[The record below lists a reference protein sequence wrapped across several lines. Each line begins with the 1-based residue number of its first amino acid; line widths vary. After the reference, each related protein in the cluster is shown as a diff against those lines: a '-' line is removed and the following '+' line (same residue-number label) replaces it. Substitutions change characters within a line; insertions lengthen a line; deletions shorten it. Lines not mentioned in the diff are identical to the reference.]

1 VKRSVNAFS
10 AAQRA
15 GARDVATWR
24 ADPSTLARLP
34 LGAFEQGTPVQVAAL
49 RFLLALRLPPRVLA
63 PFVGRRAAVLRILEL
78 TSYWR
83 GVRRALR
90 DRETW
95 RRLTQGTTIL
105 MYHAIAADTQRPTR
119 FRLTERAFERQMQT
133 VAKQGRALRLDDLV
147 ALRQTHRLPPPGA
160 VVITFDD
167 GFAEIRSRAA
177 PVLDKL
183 ELPATFYVVSKRV
196 GRNAT
201 WPGDGELHG
210 RQLVTWDDVAELR
223 ELGFEIGAHTRTHP
237 NLRDLAPDQVEV
249 EVAGSRAD
257 LAERLG
263 SPPHA
268 FAYPYGKWSETA
280 AEAARRAGFTSA
292 VTVRNGR
299 NCAATPL
306 HLLRRTEI
314 RGTDSRVRFALALRF
329 GDTDLLADLKR
340 RLRRRET

>member
-1 VKRSVNAFS
+1 VNSFS
-10 AAQRA
+10 AAERA

-24 ADPSTLARLP
+24 ADASALERLP
-34 LGAFEQGTPVQVAAL
+34 LAAFEQGTPLQVAAR
-49 RFLLALRLPPRVLA
+49 RFLLALRVPPRVVA
-63 PFVGRRAAVLRILEL
+63 PFVGQRAGMLDLLEL

-90 DRETW
+90 DRLTW
-95 RRLTQGTTIL
+95 RQLTQGTTIL
-105 MYHAIAADTQRPTR
+105 MYHAIAAETERPTR
-119 FRLTERAFERQMQT
+119 FRVTQRAFERQMRK
-133 VAKQGRALRLDDLV
+133 VAKRRRTLRLDDLV

-177 PVLDKL
+177 PVLDEL
-183 ELPATFYVVSKRV
+183 ALPATFFIVSERV
-196 GRNAT
+196 GPNQS
-201 WPGDGELHG
+201 WPGDGELNG
-210 RQLVTWDDVAELR
+210 RALVAWDDVEELR
-223 ELGFEIGAHTRTHP
+223 EIGFEIGAHTRTHP
-237 NLRDLAPDQVEV
+237 NLRNLAPEQVET

-280 AEAARRAGFTSA
+280 AHAARRAGFSSA
-292 VTVRNGR
+292 VTVRPGR

-314 RGTDSRVRFALALRF
+314 RGTDSRLRFALALRF
-329 GDTDLLADLKR
+329 GDTNLLGDLVH
-340 RLRRRET
+340 RLRRREA

>member
-1 VKRSVNAFS
+1 VNPFS
-10 AAQRA
+10 AAHRT

-24 ADPSTLARLP
+24 ADPSALARLP
-34 LGAFEQGTPVQVAAL
+34 LGAFEQGTPRQVAAL
-49 RFLLALRLPPRVLA
+49 RFFLALRLPPRFLA
-63 PFVGRRAAVLRILEL
+63 LFVGRRPAMLRILEL

-119 FRLTERAFERQMQT
+119 FRVTERAFERQMQK
-133 VAKQGRALRLDDLV
+133 VAKRGCALPLDDLV
-147 ALRQTHRLPPPGA
+147 ALRHAHRLPPPGA

-183 ELPATFYVVSKRV
+183 GVPATFFVVSERV
-196 GRNAT
+196 GPNAT
-201 WPGDGELHG
+201 WAGDGELHG
-210 RQLVTWDDVAELR
+210 RALVSWEDVQELH

-237 NLRDLAPDQVEV
+237 NLRDLTPEQVEA

-257 LAERLG
+257 LAEQLG
-263 SPPHA
+263 RPPHA
-268 FAYPYGKWSETA
+268 FAYPYGKWSEA
-280 AEAARRAGFTSA
+280 AADAARRAGFTSA
-292 VTVRNGR
+292 VTVRAGR

-306 HLLRRTEI
+306 HLMRRTEI
-314 RGTDSRVRFALALRF
+314 RGTDSRLRFAVALRC
-329 GDTDLLADLKR
+329 GDTNLLADLAR

>member
-1 VKRSVNAFS
+1 MNAFS
-10 AAQRA
+10 AAERA

-24 ADPSTLARLP
+24 ADPSALARLP
-34 LGAFEQGTPVQVAAL
+34 LGAFEHGTPLQVAVR
-49 RFLLALRLPPRVLA
+49 RFLLALRLPPRVVA
-63 PFVGRRAAVLRILEL
+63 PFVGRRARMLRMLEL

-90 DRETW
+90 DRQTW

-105 MYHAIAADTQRPTR
+105 LYHAIAADTQRPTR
-119 FRLTERAFERQMQT
+119 FKVTQRAFERQMRK

-147 ALRQTHRLPPPGA
+147 ALRQAHRLPPPGA

-167 GFAEIRSRAA
+167 GYAEIRSRAA
-177 PVLDKL
+177 PVLDEL
-183 ELPATFYVVSKRV
+183 ALPATFFVVSERV
-196 GRNAT
+196 GPNRT
-201 WPGDGELHG
+201 WQGDGELHG
-210 RQLVTWDDVAELR
+210 RALVAWDDVEELR

-237 NLRDLAPDQVEV
+237 NLRNLAPEQVEA

-280 AEAARRAGFTSA
+280 ADAARRAGFSSA
-292 VTVRNGR
+292 VTIRTGR

-306 HLLRRTEI
+306 HLLRRAEV
-314 RGTDSRVRFALALRF
+314 RGTDSRLRFALALRF
-329 GDTDLLADLKR
+329 GDTNLLADLAR
-340 RLRRRET
+340 RLTRREA